1 MLLEEDAD
9 KGTGPAANS
18 IVVVNMKTNE
28 ISPFASGDQRETCT
42 EAEKKGEENRDEET
56 RRHAGMK
63 TE

>member
-1 MLLEEDAD
+1 MPTKELFPRQILS
-9 KGTGPAANS
+9 P
-18 IVVVNMKTNE
+18 VVNMKTNE